1 MFCYIY
7 IMNISKIFQL
17 TEKDK
22 AAYKLLIDKIDLN
35 DASKI
40 IDMLNSKLDT
50 MTTTKSLNSIET
62 DLIKY
67 VSVLVNIYQTYPDLT
82 DSIKRRIIFAL
93 SYFCDSNDDIPD
105 VVPEIGY
112 LDDAIVARWVI
123 ESVGQELPE
132 VSLA

>member
-1 MFCYIY
+1 
-7 IMNISKIFQL
+7 MNISKIFQL
-17 TEKDK
+17 TEEDK
-22 AAYKLLIDKIDLN
+22 AEYKLLIDKIDLN

-40 IDMLNSKLDT
+40 INMLNSKLDT
-50 MTTTKSLNSIET
+50 MTTSKSLNSIET

-67 VSVLVNIYQTYPDLT
+67 VSVLLNIYQTYPDLT

-112 LDDAIVARWVI
+112 LDDAVVARWVI

>member
-1 MFCYIY
+1 
-7 IMNISKIFQL
+7 MNISKIFQL
-17 TEKDK
+17 TEEDK
-22 AAYKLLIDKIDLN
+22 AEYKLLIDKIDLN

-50 MTTTKSLNSIET
+50 MTTSKSLNSIET

-67 VSVLVNIYQTYPDLT
+67 VSVLLNIYQTYPDLT
-82 DSIKRRIIFAL
+82 DSIKRRILFAL

-112 LDDAIVARWVI
+112 LDDSVVARWVI
-123 ESVGQELPE
+123 ESIGRELPD

>member
-1 MFCYIY
+1 
-7 IMNISKIFQL
+7 MNISKIFQL
-17 TEKDK
+17 TEEDK
-22 AAYKLLIDKIDLN
+22 AEYKLLIDKIDLN

-50 MTTTKSLNSIET
+50 MATSKSLNSIET

-67 VSVLVNIYQTYPDLT
+67 VSVLLNIYQTYPDLT
-82 DSIKRRIIFAL
+82 DSIKRKIIFAL

-112 LDDAIVARWVI
+112 LDDAVVARWVI

>member
-1 MFCYIY
+1 
-7 IMNISKIFQL
+7 MNISKIFQL
-17 TEKDK
+17 TEEDK
-22 AAYKLLIDKIDLN
+22 AEYKLLIDKIDLN

-50 MTTTKSLNSIET
+50 MTTSKSLNSIET

-67 VSVLVNIYQTYPDLT
+67 VSVLLNIYQTYPDLT

-112 LDDAIVARWVI
+112 LDDAVVARWVI

-132 VSLA
+132 ISLA

>member
-1 MFCYIY
+1 
-7 IMNISKIFQL
+7 MNISKIFQL
-17 TEKDK
+17 TEEDK
-22 AAYKLLIDKIDLN
+22 AEYKLLIDKIDLN

-50 MTTTKSLNSIET
+50 MSTSKSLNSIET

-67 VSVLVNIYQTYPDLT
+67 VSVLLNIYQTYPDLT
-82 DSIKRRIIFAL
+82 DSIKRRILFAL

-112 LDDAIVARWVI
+112 LDDAVVARWVI
-123 ESVGQELPE
+123 ESIGKELPD

>member
-1 MFCYIY
+1 
-7 IMNISKIFQL
+7 MNISKIFQL
-17 TEKDK
+17 TEEDK
-22 AAYKLLIDKIDLN
+22 AEYKLLIDKIDLN

-50 MTTTKSLNSIET
+50 MTTSKSLNSIET

-67 VSVLVNIYQTYPDLT
+67 VSVLLNIYQTYPDLT

-112 LDDAIVARWVI
+112 LDDAVVARWVI
-123 ESVGQELPE
+123 ETVGQELPE

>member
-1 MFCYIY
+1 
-7 IMNISKIFQL
+7 MNISKIFEL
-17 TEKDK
+17 TEEDK
-22 AAYKLLIDKIDLN
+22 AEYNLLIDKIDLN

-50 MTTTKSLNSIET
+50 MTTSKSLNSIET

-67 VSVLVNIYQTYPDLT
+67 VSVLLNIYQTYPDLT
-82 DSIKRRIIFAL
+82 DSIKRRILFAL

-123 ESVGQELPE
+123 ESVGRELPE

>member
-1 MFCYIY
+1 
-7 IMNISKIFQL
+7 MNISKIFQL
-17 TEKDK
+17 TEEDK
-22 AAYKLLIDKIDLN
+22 AVYKLMIDKIDLN

-40 IDMLNSKLDT
+40 IDMLNSKLET
-50 MTTTKSLNSIET
+50 MTTSKILNSIET

-67 VSVLVNIYQTYPDLT
+67 VSVLLNIYQTYPDLT
-82 DSIKRRIIFAL
+82 DSIRRRIIFAL

-123 ESVGQELPE
+123 ESIGRELPD

>member
-1 MFCYIY
+1 
-7 IMNISKIFQL
+7 MNISKIFQL
-17 TEKDK
+17 TEEDK
-22 AAYKLLIDKIDLN
+22 AEYKLLIDKIDLN

-40 IDMLNSKLDT
+40 IDMLNSKIDT
-50 MTTTKSLNSIET
+50 MATSKSLNSIET

-67 VSVLVNIYQTYPDLT
+67 VSVLLNIYQTYPDLT
-82 DSIKRRIIFAL
+82 DLIKRRILFAL

-112 LDDAIVARWVI
+112 LDDTVVARWVI
-123 ESVGQELPE
+123 ESIGRELPD

>member
-1 MFCYIY
+1 
-7 IMNISKIFQL
+7 MNISKIFEL
-17 TEKDK
+17 TEEDK
-22 AAYKLLIDKIDLN
+22 AEYNLLIDNIDLN

-50 MTTTKSLNSIET
+50 MTTSKSLNSIET

-67 VSVLVNIYQTYPDLT
+67 VSVLLNIYQTYPDLT

-112 LDDAIVARWVI
+112 LDDAVVARWVI

>member
-1 MFCYIY
+1 
-7 IMNISKIFQL
+7 MNISKIFQL
-17 TEKDK
+17 TEEDK
-22 AAYKLLIDKIDLN
+22 ADYKLLIDKIDLN
-35 DASKI
+35 DAYKI

-50 MTTTKSLNSIET
+50 MATSKSLNSIET

-67 VSVLVNIYQTYPDLT
+67 VSVLLNIYRTYPDLT
-82 DSIKRRIIFAL
+82 DSIKRRILFAL

-112 LDDAIVARWVI
+112 LDDAIAARWVI
-123 ESVGQELPE
+123 ESIGRELPD

>member
-1 MFCYIY
+1 
-7 IMNISKIFQL
+7 MNISKIFEL
-17 TEKDK
+17 TEEDK
-22 AAYKLLIDKIDLN
+22 AEYNLLIDKIDLN

-50 MTTTKSLNSIET
+50 MTTSKSLNSIET

-67 VSVLVNIYQTYPDLT
+67 VSVLLNIYQTYPDLT
-82 DSIKRRIIFAL
+82 DSIKRRILFAL
-93 SYFCDSNDDIPD
+93 SYICDSNDDIPD

-112 LDDAIVARWVI
+112 LDDAVVARWVI
-123 ESVGQELPE
+123 ESIGRELPD

>member
-1 MFCYIY
+1 
-7 IMNISKIFQL
+7 MNISKIFQL
-17 TEKDK
+17 TEEDK
-22 AAYKLLIDKIDLN
+22 AEYKLLIDKIDLN

-40 IDMLNSKLDT
+40 IDMLNSKLNT
-50 MTTTKSLNSIET
+50 MTTSKSLNSIET

-67 VSVLVNIYQTYPDLT
+67 VSVLLNIYQTYPDLT

-112 LDDAIVARWVI
+112 LDDAVVARWVI

>member
-1 MFCYIY
+1 
-7 IMNISKIFQL
+7 MNISKIFQL
-17 TEKDK
+17 TEEDK
-22 AAYKLLIDKIDLN
+22 EEYKLLIDMIDLN
-35 DASKI
+35 DSYKI

-50 MTTTKSLNSIET
+50 MTTSKNLNSIET

-67 VSVLVNIYQTYPDLT
+67 VSVLLNIYQTYPDLT
-82 DSIKRRIIFAL
+82 DSIKRRILFAL

-112 LDDAIVARWVI
+112 LDDAVVARWVI
-123 ESVGQELPE
+123 ESIGRELPD

>member
-1 MFCYIY
+1 
-7 IMNISKIFQL
+7 MNISKIFQL
-17 TEKDK
+17 TEEDK
-22 AAYKLLIDKIDLN
+22 ADYELLIDKIDLN

-50 MTTTKSLNSIET
+50 MTTSKSLNSIET

-67 VSVLVNIYQTYPDLT
+67 VSVLLNIYQTYPDLT
-82 DSIKRRIIFAL
+82 DSIKRRILFAL

-112 LDDAIVARWVI
+112 LDDAVVARWVI
-123 ESVGQELPE
+123 ESIGRELPD

>member
-1 MFCYIY
+1 
-7 IMNISKIFQL
+7 MNISKIFQL
-17 TEKDK
+17 TEEDK
-22 AAYKLLIDKIDLN
+22 AEYKLLIDKIDLN

-50 MTTTKSLNSIET
+50 MTTSKSLNSIET

-67 VSVLVNIYQTYPDLT
+67 VSVLLNIYQTYPDLT

-112 LDDAIVARWVI
+112 LDDAVVARWVI
-123 ESVGQELPE
+123 ESIGQELPE

>member
-1 MFCYIY
+1 
-7 IMNISKIFQL
+7 MNISKIFQL
-17 TEKDK
+17 TEEDK
-22 AAYKLLIDKIDLN
+22 ADYKLLIDKIDLN

-50 MTTTKSLNSIET
+50 MTTSKSLNSIET

-67 VSVLVNIYQTYPDLT
+67 VSVLLNIYQTYPDLT
-82 DSIKRRIIFAL
+82 DSIKRRILFAL

-123 ESVGQELPE
+123 ESIGRELPD

>member
-1 MFCYIY
+1 
-7 IMNISKIFQL
+7 MNISKIFQL
-17 TEKDK
+17 TEEDK
-22 AAYKLLIDKIDLN
+22 AEYNLLIDKIDLN

-50 MTTTKSLNSIET
+50 MTTSKSLNRIET

-67 VSVLVNIYQTYPDLT
+67 VSVLLNIYQTYPDLT
-82 DSIKRRIIFAL
+82 NSIKRRILFAL

-112 LDDAIVARWVI
+112 LDDAVVARWVI
-123 ESVGQELPE
+123 ESVGQELPD

>member
-1 MFCYIY
+1 
-7 IMNISKIFQL
+7 MNISKIFHL
-17 TEKDK
+17 TEEDK
-22 AAYKLLIDKIDLN
+22 AEYKLLIDKIDLN

-50 MTTTKSLNSIET
+50 MTTSKSLNSIET

-67 VSVLVNIYQTYPDLT
+67 VSVLLNIYQTYPGLT
-82 DSIKRRIIFAL
+82 DSIKRRILFAL

-112 LDDAIVARWVI
+112 LDDAVVARWVI
-123 ESVGQELPE
+123 ESIGKELPD

>member
-1 MFCYIY
+1 
-7 IMNISKIFQL
+7 MNISKIFQL
-17 TEKDK
+17 TEEDK
-22 AAYKLLIDKIDLN
+22 AEYKLLIDKIDLN

-50 MTTTKSLNSIET
+50 MTTSKSLNSIET

-67 VSVLVNIYQTYPDLT
+67 VSVLLKIYQTYPDLT
-82 DSIKRRIIFAL
+82 DSIKRRILFAL

-112 LDDAIVARWVI
+112 LDDAVVARWVI
-123 ESVGQELPE
+123 ESIGRELPD

>member
-1 MFCYIY
+1 
-7 IMNISKIFQL
+7 MNISKIFEL
-17 TEKDK
+17 TEEDK
-22 AAYKLLIDKIDLN
+22 AEYNLLIDKIDLN

-50 MTTTKSLNSIET
+50 MTTSKSLNSIET

-67 VSVLVNIYQTYPDLT
+67 VSVLLNIYQTYPDLT
-82 DSIKRRIIFAL
+82 DSIKRRILFAL

-105 VVPEIGY
+105 VEPEIGY

-123 ESVGQELPE
+123 ESIGRELPD

>member
-1 MFCYIY
+1 
-7 IMNISKIFQL
+7 MNISKIFQL
-17 TEKDK
+17 TEEDK
-22 AAYKLLIDKIDLN
+22 AEYKLLIDKIDLN

-50 MTTTKSLNSIET
+50 MTTSKSLNSIEA

-67 VSVLVNIYQTYPDLT
+67 VSVLLNIYQTYPDLT
-82 DSIKRRIIFAL
+82 DSIKRRILFAL

-112 LDDAIVARWVI
+112 LDDAVVARWVI
-123 ESVGQELPE
+123 ESIGRELPD

>member
-1 MFCYIY
+1 
-7 IMNISKIFQL
+7 MNISKIFQL
-17 TEKDK
+17 TEEDK
-22 AAYKLLIDKIDLN
+22 AEYKLLIDKIDLN

-50 MTTTKSLNSIET
+50 MTTSKSLNSIET

-67 VSVLVNIYQTYPDLT
+67 VSVLLNIYQTYPDLT
-82 DSIKRRIIFAL
+82 DSIKRRILFAL

-112 LDDAIVARWVI
+112 LDDAVVARWVI
-123 ESVGQELPE
+123 DSIGRELPD
-132 VSLA
+132 VGLA

>member
-1 MFCYIY
+1 
-7 IMNISKIFQL
+7 MNISKIFQL
-17 TEKDK
+17 TEEDK
-22 AAYKLLIDKIDLN
+22 AEYKLLIDKIDLN

-50 MTTTKSLNSIET
+50 MTTSKSLNSIET

-67 VSVLVNIYQTYPDLT
+67 VSVLLNIYQTYPDLT

-112 LDDAIVARWVI
+112 LDDAVVARWVI

>member
-1 MFCYIY
+1 
-7 IMNISKIFQL
+7 MNISKIFQL
-17 TEKDK
+17 TEEDK
-22 AAYKLLIDKIDLN
+22 AEYKLLIDKIDLN

-50 MTTTKSLNSIET
+50 MATSKSLNSIET

-67 VSVLVNIYQTYPDLT
+67 VSVLLNIYQTYPDLT
-82 DSIKRRIIFAL
+82 ASIKRKILFAL

-105 VVPEIGY
+105 IVPEIGY
-112 LDDAIVARWVI
+112 LDDAVVARWVI
-123 ESVGQELPE
+123 ESIGRELPD